1 MAKKQKTSKK
11 IELPL
16 IKEITDF
23 FGDYFT
29 NQEDERW
36 LWGKPKLPDYV
47 SMNLKH
53 DLREYQEG
61 ALHALNYTQRDRTV
75 NSRLNHLLFHM
86 ATGSGKTDIMAAI
99 MLYMYAELGYQNFLF
114 VVNTNSVISKTKEN
128 LLNPA
133 SKKYLFASNMVINGQ
148 RLEIKE
154 VATFPKNPEPG
165 VIYLRLTT
173 IQTLSNEL
181 GEGRENSLTYED
193 LAKQKMVILADEAHH
208 FSADTKSGATPTEAK
223 NSRAWESVL
232 DRIRQGNAENR
243 QFEFTATIDLQN
255 ESIRNK
261 YASKILYQY
270 DLTSFVEGG
279 YSKRV
284 RYLQANADDKQKML
298 NAILLS
304 QYRKHVAKEAG
315 IKDFKPVILFKA
327 NKIASSHLAHQQ
339 FVETIENLTIEDLRN
354 FMRQGKISSSSP
366 TLEKVYDT
374 FLARDLA
381 QVVVELQSDFASR
394 NVINVND
401 SDRNSEGILADT
413 DTKNALNSLEEPD
426 NPFRV
431 VFAVAKL
438 SEGWD
443 VLNIYDIVRISEGAP
458 TSGKTL
464 KNGTNSEAQLIG
476 RGARYYPFAYEGE
489 KSFQRRFDKTNRDL
503 QVLEYLDYH
512 TISEPAYLTSL
523 KDSLDKMG
531 LPVEDITDYDI
542 FTAKVKPAFR
552 RTQVFKTGKLYYNEV
567 EEVPKEDWDSL
578 SKYGIKIADIPKV
591 DISQGVSESESV
603 DESSKVETELATLE
617 LSYDNNVLLKKAIAR
632 NPFFRFNNLKG
643 YLPNLKSMREFLDD
657 ANWLGAIPE
666 LNITLSKGQELTRE
680 RELQAVEKYLEYIQ
694 RAILMNYKK
703 QRGTNKFVSVPVS
716 EMVVDYE
723 KRVATTSRKEISEVI
738 MPHDAKKMDW
748 FPHDKAVVDNLEW
761 KLIEEVIQPHIAKL
775 REEYEDVYLI
785 RNDERLTQ
793 FALHD
798 FGQNIQSYAGF
809 MPDFILYLG
818 SSSEIIQVYIEPKGQ
833 AFVYKDQ
840 WKEDLL
846 TKIKQADII
855 VEDENVRLYGVKF
868 YTGDNGRE
876 ILNELDTLRS
886 NGRSELVKSIEE
898 EFENLL

>member
-1 MAKKQKTSKK
+1 
-11 IELPL
+11 
-16 IKEITDF
+16 
-23 FGDYFT
+23 
-29 NQEDERW
+29 
-36 LWGKPKLPDYV
+36 
-47 SMNLKH
+47 
-53 DLREYQEG
+53 
-61 ALHALNYTQRDRTV
+61 
-75 NSRLNHLLFHM
+75 M
-86 ATGSGKTDIMAAI
+86 ATGSGKTDIMATI

-304 QYRKHVAKEAG
+304 QYRKHVAKE
-315 IKDFKPVILFKA
+315 
-327 NKIASSHLAHQQ
+327 
-339 FVETIENLTIEDLRN
+339 
-354 FMRQGKISSSSP
+354 
-366 TLEKVYDT
+366 
-374 FLARDLA
+374 
-381 QVVVELQSDFASR
+381 
-394 NVINVND
+394 
-401 SDRNSEGILADT
+401 
-413 DTKNALNSLEEPD
+413 
-426 NPFRV
+426 
-431 VFAVAKL
+431 
-438 SEGWD
+438 
-443 VLNIYDIVRISEGAP
+443 
-458 TSGKTL
+458 
-464 KNGTNSEAQLIG
+464 
-476 RGARYYPFAYEGE
+476 
-489 KSFQRRFDKTNRDL
+489 
-503 QVLEYLDYH
+503 
-512 TISEPAYLTSL
+512 
-523 KDSLDKMG
+523 
-531 LPVEDITDYDI
+531 
-542 FTAKVKPAFR
+542 
-552 RTQVFKTGKLYYNEV
+552 
-567 EEVPKEDWDSL
+567 DWDSL

-591 DISQGVSESESV
+591 DISQGVSESERV

-643 YLPNLKSMREFLDD
+643 HLPNLKSMREFLDD

-666 LNITLSKGQELTRE
+666 LNIALSKGQELTRE

-761 KLIEEVIQPHIAKL
+761 NLIEEVIQPHIAKL
-775 REEYEDVYLI
+775 REEHEDVYLI

-798 FGQNIQSYAGF
+798 FGQNIQSYTGF

-818 SSSEIIQVYIEPKGQ
+818 SSNEII
-833 AFVYKDQ
+833 
-840 WKEDLL
+840 
-846 TKIKQADII
+846 
-855 VEDENVRLYGVKF
+855 
-868 YTGDNGRE
+868 
-876 ILNELDTLRS
+876 
-886 NGRSELVKSIEE
+886 
-898 EFENLL
+898 

>member
-86 ATGSGKTDIMAAI
+86 ATGSGKTDIKAAI

-193 LAKQKMVILADEAHH
+193 LAKQKMFILADEAHH

-243 QFEFTATIDLQN
+243 QFEFTATI
-255 ESIRNK
+255 
-261 YASKILYQY
+261 
-270 DLTSFVEGG
+270 
-279 YSKRV
+279 
-284 RYLQANADDKQKML
+284 
-298 NAILLS
+298 
-304 QYRKHVAKEAG
+304 
-315 IKDFKPVILFKA
+315 
-327 NKIASSHLAHQQ
+327 
-339 FVETIENLTIEDLRN
+339 
-354 FMRQGKISSSSP
+354 
-366 TLEKVYDT
+366 
-374 FLARDLA
+374 DLA

-443 VLNIYDIVRISEGAP
+443 VLNLYDIVRISEGAP

>member
-86 ATGSGKTDIMAAI
+86 ATGSGKTDIKAAI

-243 QFEFTATIDLQN
+243 QFEFTATIDL
-255 ESIRNK
+255 
-261 YASKILYQY
+261 
-270 DLTSFVEGG
+270 
-279 YSKRV
+279 
-284 RYLQANADDKQKML
+284 
-298 NAILLS
+298 
-304 QYRKHVAKEAG
+304 
-315 IKDFKPVILFKA
+315 
-327 NKIASSHLAHQQ
+327 
-339 FVETIENLTIEDLRN
+339 
-354 FMRQGKISSSSP
+354 
-366 TLEKVYDT
+366 
-374 FLARDLA
+374 A

-443 VLNIYDIVRISEGAP
+443 VLNLYDIVRISEGAP

>member
-243 QFEFTATIDLQN
+243 QFEFTATIDL
-255 ESIRNK
+255 
-261 YASKILYQY
+261 
-270 DLTSFVEGG
+270 
-279 YSKRV
+279 
-284 RYLQANADDKQKML
+284 
-298 NAILLS
+298 
-304 QYRKHVAKEAG
+304 
-315 IKDFKPVILFKA
+315 
-327 NKIASSHLAHQQ
+327 
-339 FVETIENLTIEDLRN
+339 
-354 FMRQGKISSSSP
+354 
-366 TLEKVYDT
+366 
-374 FLARDLA
+374 A

-443 VLNIYDIVRISEGAP
+443 VLNLYDIVRISEGAP

>member
-1 MAKKQKTSKK
+1 
-11 IELPL
+11 
-16 IKEITDF
+16 
-23 FGDYFT
+23 
-29 NQEDERW
+29 
-36 LWGKPKLPDYV
+36 
-47 SMNLKH
+47 
-53 DLREYQEG
+53 
-61 ALHALNYTQRDRTV
+61 
-75 NSRLNHLLFHM
+75 M

-304 QYRKHVAKEAG
+304 QYRKHVAKE
-315 IKDFKPVILFKA
+315 
-327 NKIASSHLAHQQ
+327 
-339 FVETIENLTIEDLRN
+339 
-354 FMRQGKISSSSP
+354 
-366 TLEKVYDT
+366 
-374 FLARDLA
+374 
-381 QVVVELQSDFASR
+381 
-394 NVINVND
+394 
-401 SDRNSEGILADT
+401 
-413 DTKNALNSLEEPD
+413 
-426 NPFRV
+426 
-431 VFAVAKL
+431 
-438 SEGWD
+438 
-443 VLNIYDIVRISEGAP
+443 
-458 TSGKTL
+458 
-464 KNGTNSEAQLIG
+464 
-476 RGARYYPFAYEGE
+476 
-489 KSFQRRFDKTNRDL
+489 
-503 QVLEYLDYH
+503 
-512 TISEPAYLTSL
+512 
-523 KDSLDKMG
+523 
-531 LPVEDITDYDI
+531 
-542 FTAKVKPAFR
+542 
-552 RTQVFKTGKLYYNEV
+552 
-567 EEVPKEDWDSL
+567 DWDSL

-591 DISQGVSESESV
+591 DISQGVSESERV
-603 DESSKVETELATLE
+603 DESFKVETELATLE

-643 YLPNLKSMREFLDD
+643 HLPNLKSMREFLDD

-666 LNITLSKGQELTRE
+666 LNIALSKGQELTRE

-761 KLIEEVIQPHIAKL
+761 NLIEEVIQPHIAKL
-775 REEYEDVYLI
+775 REEHEDVYLI

-798 FGQNIQSYAGF
+798 FGQNIQSYTGF

-818 SSSEIIQVYIEPKGQ
+818 SSNEIIQVYIEPKGQ

>member
-1 MAKKQKTSKK
+1 
-11 IELPL
+11 
-16 IKEITDF
+16 
-23 FGDYFT
+23 
-29 NQEDERW
+29 
-36 LWGKPKLPDYV
+36 
-47 SMNLKH
+47 
-53 DLREYQEG
+53 
-61 ALHALNYTQRDRTV
+61 
-75 NSRLNHLLFHM
+75 M

-304 QYRKHVAKEAG
+304 QYRKHVAKE
-315 IKDFKPVILFKA
+315 
-327 NKIASSHLAHQQ
+327 
-339 FVETIENLTIEDLRN
+339 
-354 FMRQGKISSSSP
+354 
-366 TLEKVYDT
+366 
-374 FLARDLA
+374 
-381 QVVVELQSDFASR
+381 
-394 NVINVND
+394 
-401 SDRNSEGILADT
+401 
-413 DTKNALNSLEEPD
+413 
-426 NPFRV
+426 
-431 VFAVAKL
+431 
-438 SEGWD
+438 
-443 VLNIYDIVRISEGAP
+443 
-458 TSGKTL
+458 
-464 KNGTNSEAQLIG
+464 
-476 RGARYYPFAYEGE
+476 
-489 KSFQRRFDKTNRDL
+489 
-503 QVLEYLDYH
+503 
-512 TISEPAYLTSL
+512 
-523 KDSLDKMG
+523 
-531 LPVEDITDYDI
+531 
-542 FTAKVKPAFR
+542 
-552 RTQVFKTGKLYYNEV
+552 
-567 EEVPKEDWDSL
+567 DWDSL

-591 DISQGVSESESV
+591 DISQGVSESERV

-643 YLPNLKSMREFLDD
+643 HLPNLKSMREFLDD

-666 LNITLSKGQELTRE
+666 LNIALSKGQELTRE

-761 KLIEEVIQPHIAKL
+761 NLIEEVIQPHIAKL
-775 REEYEDVYLI
+775 REEHEDVYLI

-798 FGQNIQSYAGF
+798 FGQNIQSYTGF

-818 SSSEIIQVYIEPKGQ
+818 SSNEII
-833 AFVYKDQ
+833 
-840 WKEDLL
+840 
-846 TKIKQADII
+846 
-855 VEDENVRLYGVKF
+855 
-868 YTGDNGRE
+868 
-876 ILNELDTLRS
+876 
-886 NGRSELVKSIEE
+886 
-898 EFENLL
+898 

>member
-1 MAKKQKTSKK
+1 M
-11 IELPL
+11 
-16 IKEITDF
+16 
-23 FGDYFT
+23 
-29 NQEDERW
+29 
-36 LWGKPKLPDYV
+36 
-47 SMNLKH
+47 
-53 DLREYQEG
+53 
-61 ALHALNYTQRDRTV
+61 
-75 NSRLNHLLFHM
+75 
-86 ATGSGKTDIMAAI
+86 
-99 MLYMYAELGYQNFLF
+99 
-114 VVNTNSVISKTKEN
+114 
-128 LLNPA
+128 
-133 SKKYLFASNMVINGQ
+133 
-148 RLEIKE
+148 
-154 VATFPKNPEPG
+154 
-165 VIYLRLTT
+165 
-173 IQTLSNEL
+173 
-181 GEGRENSLTYED
+181 
-193 LAKQKMVILADEAHH
+193 
-208 FSADTKSGATPTEAK
+208 
-223 NSRAWESVL
+223 
-232 DRIRQGNAENR
+232 
-243 QFEFTATIDLQN
+243 
-255 ESIRNK
+255 
-261 YASKILYQY
+261 
-270 DLTSFVEGG
+270 
-279 YSKRV
+279 
-284 RYLQANADDKQKML
+284 
-298 NAILLS
+298 
-304 QYRKHVAKEAG
+304 
-315 IKDFKPVILFKA
+315 
-327 NKIASSHLAHQQ
+327 
-339 FVETIENLTIEDLRN
+339 
-354 FMRQGKISSSSP
+354 
-366 TLEKVYDT
+366 
-374 FLARDLA
+374 
-381 QVVVELQSDFASR
+381 VVELQSDFASR

-443 VLNIYDIVRISEGAP
+443 VLNLYDIVRISEGAP

>member
-1 MAKKQKTSKK
+1 M
-11 IELPL
+11 
-16 IKEITDF
+16 
-23 FGDYFT
+23 
-29 NQEDERW
+29 
-36 LWGKPKLPDYV
+36 
-47 SMNLKH
+47 
-53 DLREYQEG
+53 
-61 ALHALNYTQRDRTV
+61 
-75 NSRLNHLLFHM
+75 
-86 ATGSGKTDIMAAI
+86 
-99 MLYMYAELGYQNFLF
+99 
-114 VVNTNSVISKTKEN
+114 
-128 LLNPA
+128 
-133 SKKYLFASNMVINGQ
+133 
-148 RLEIKE
+148 
-154 VATFPKNPEPG
+154 ATFPKNPEPG
-165 VIYLRLTT
+165 AIYLRLTT

-181 GEGRENSLTYED
+181 GEGRENSLTYGD

-304 QYRKHVAKEAG
+304 QYRKHV
-315 IKDFKPVILFKA
+315 
-327 NKIASSHLAHQQ
+327 
-339 FVETIENLTIEDLRN
+339 
-354 FMRQGKISSSSP
+354 
-366 TLEKVYDT
+366 
-374 FLARDLA
+374 
-381 QVVVELQSDFASR
+381 
-394 NVINVND
+394 
-401 SDRNSEGILADT
+401 
-413 DTKNALNSLEEPD
+413 
-426 NPFRV
+426 
-431 VFAVAKL
+431 
-438 SEGWD
+438 
-443 VLNIYDIVRISEGAP
+443 
-458 TSGKTL
+458 
-464 KNGTNSEAQLIG
+464 
-476 RGARYYPFAYEGE
+476 
-489 KSFQRRFDKTNRDL
+489 
-503 QVLEYLDYH
+503 
-512 TISEPAYLTSL
+512 
-523 KDSLDKMG
+523 
-531 LPVEDITDYDI
+531 
-542 FTAKVKPAFR
+542 
-552 RTQVFKTGKLYYNEV
+552 
-567 EEVPKEDWDSL
+567 PKEDWDSL

-591 DISQGVSESESV
+591 DISQGVSESERV
-603 DESSKVETELATLE
+603 DESSKGETELATLE

-703 QRGTNKFVSVPVS
+703 QRGTNKFVSVP
-716 EMVVDYE
+716 
-723 KRVATTSRKEISEVI
+723 
-738 MPHDAKKMDW
+738 
-748 FPHDKAVVDNLEW
+748 
-761 KLIEEVIQPHIAKL
+761 
-775 REEYEDVYLI
+775 
-785 RNDERLTQ
+785 
-793 FALHD
+793 
-798 FGQNIQSYAGF
+798 
-809 MPDFILYLG
+809 ILYLG
-818 SSSEIIQVYIEPKGQ
+818 SSNEIIQVYIEPKGQ